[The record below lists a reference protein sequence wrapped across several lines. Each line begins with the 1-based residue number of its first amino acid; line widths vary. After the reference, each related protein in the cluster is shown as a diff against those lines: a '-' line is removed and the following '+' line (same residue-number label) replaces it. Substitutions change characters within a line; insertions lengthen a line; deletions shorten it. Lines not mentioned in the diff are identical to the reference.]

1 MKILLGHYET
11 ILSLHKRLTMKFKL
25 IISNIGF
32 VFIFSSLLFSCT
44 RYYHHTPNHTK
55 KQQELQDS
63 KNQDV
68 STSDNQISK
77 SNEWIILVNK
87 NHLVIHHGDKML
99 DLFSIRYDESTDSIK
114 CSFRSF
120 EGKPLDYYNEVL
132 VSRTNGSKI
141 SEQPT
146 TRDIKQVHL
155 FMNSFDKLS
164 SSEMAF
170 SIKDVFQVD
179 VTEKA
184 DYLNALVSA
193 GLISKNNEWR
203 NLESQNHVV
212 IHHGDEML
220 EIYSIRYNENADSI
234 KCFSR
239 PFAGSPL
246 DYYNKVL
253 AKRSGNTKLRN
264 KSSRS
269 DIEQAHVFINSFD
282 KLSGSE
288 IAFSIKDIS
297 QVGVVKQAIGR
308 NILASVGAAGIVVG
322 SVIMGFVVVCLAD
335 CCYCG

>member
-1 MKILLGHYET
+1 
-11 ILSLHKRLTMKFKL
+11 MKFKL
-25 IISNIGF
+25 IISNIGL
-32 VFIFSSLLFSCT
+32 VFIFSSLLFGCT

-55 KQQELQDS
+55 KQQELQGS
-63 KNQDV
+63 KNREV

-77 SNEWIILVNK
+77 SNEWIVLVTK
-87 NHLVIHHGDKML
+87 NHIVIHHGDEML

-114 CSFRSF
+114 CLFRSF
-120 EGKPLDYYNEVL
+120 EGKPLDYYNEVS
-132 VSRTNGSKI
+132 VSRTNGSRIIEK
-141 SEQPT
+141 PT
-146 TRDIKQVHL
+146 TRDNKQVHL

-164 SSEMAF
+164 SSEIAF
-170 SIKDVFQVD
+170 SIKDIFQVD

-203 NLESQNHVV
+203 NLESQNRIVFHN
-212 IHHGDEML
+212 GDEML
-220 EIYSIRYNENADSI
+220 EIYSIRYNENTDSI

-239 PFAGSPL
+239 PFEGKPL
-246 DYYNKVL
+246 EYYNKVL

-269 DIEQAHVFINSFD
+269 DIQQAHLFINSFD

-297 QVGVVKQAIGR
+297 QVGVIKQAVGR
-308 NILASVGAAGIVVG
+308 NILASVGAVGIGVG
-322 SVIMGFVVVCLAD
+322 SFIMGFIVVCLAD